1 MIIHDFNT
9 NAQSQ
14 WSYVSDQVM
23 GGVSEGSLSF
33 NQEDSQTFAHM
44 TGAVSTE
51 NNGGFIQ
58 FRTDVKNIDKKQV
71 QGVFLNVRGNSEKY
85 YIHLRT
91 SGTLMPWH
99 YYSSDFVA
107 NDSWQTIQL
116 PMDSFLPSS
125 GWLRNSVKPT
135 SIKSLGVV
143 AFGRDHQADIQVAEI
158 GFYQSVVFPYIA
170 GYNHVLKSVMAT
182 VSALISFLRLKAYNR
197 SI

>member
-1 MIIHDFNT
+1 MNKRIQIAICTLFIALPIGADPMIIHDFNT

-23 GGVSEGSLSF
+23 GGVSEGSLSYKKD
-33 NQEDSQTFAHM
+33 EEQTFAHLVG
-44 TGAVSTE
+44 TVSTQ

-58 FRTDVKNIDKKQV
+58 FRADVKNLNKKQV
-71 QGVFLNVRGNSEKY
+71 KGVYLNVRGNNEKY
-85 YIHLRT
+85 FIHLRT

-99 YYSSDFVA
+99 YYASHFVA
-107 NDSWQTIQL
+107 DKTWQTIKL

-143 AFGRDHQADIQVAEI
+143 AFGRDHVADVQIAEI
-158 GFYQSVVFPYIA
+158 GFY
-170 GYNHVLKSVMAT
+170 
-182 VSALISFLRLKAYNR
+182 
-197 SI
+197 

>member
-33 NQEDSQTFAHM
+33 RQEDSQTFAHM

-58 FRTDVKNIDKKQV
+58 FRADVKNIDKKQL
-71 QGVFLNVRGNSEKY
+71 QGIYLNVRGNSEKY

-107 NDSWQTIQL
+107 DDSWQTIQL
-116 PMDSFLPSS
+116 PMDSFSPSS
-125 GWLRNSVKPT
+125 GWLRNSVKPN

-158 GFYQSVVFPYIA
+158 GFY
-170 GYNHVLKSVMAT
+170 
-182 VSALISFLRLKAYNR
+182 
-197 SI
+197 

>member
-33 NQEDSQTFAHM
+33 RQEDSRIFAHM

-58 FRTDVKNIDKKQV
+58 FRADVKNIDKKQV

-107 NDSWQTIQL
+107 DKSWQTIQL
-116 PMDSFLPSS
+116 PMGSFLPSS
-125 GWLRNSVKPT
+125 GWLRNAVKPT

-143 AFGRDHQADIQVAEI
+143 AFGRDHKADIQVAEI
-158 GFYQSVVFPYIA
+158 GFY
-170 GYNHVLKSVMAT
+170 
-182 VSALISFLRLKAYNR
+182 
-197 SI
+197 

>member
-1 MIIHDFNT
+1 MSQKMRKIIQLAIYTLFISLPVGAEPMIIHDFNT

-33 NQEDSQTFAHM
+33 RQEDSQTFAHM

-58 FRTDVKNIDKKQV
+58 FRADVKNIDKKQV

-107 NDSWQTIQL
+107 DKSWQTIQL

-125 GWLRNSVKPT
+125 GWLRNAVKPT

-143 AFGRDHQADIQVAEI
+143 AFGRDHKADIQVAEI
-158 GFYQSVVFPYIA
+158 GFY
-170 GYNHVLKSVMAT
+170 
-182 VSALISFLRLKAYNR
+182 
-197 SI
+197 

>member
-1 MIIHDFNT
+1 MSKIVKSAIYAIFTVLPIVLHAGAEPMIIHDFNT
-9 NAQSQ
+9 KAQGQ

-33 NQEDSQTFAHM
+33 RNEDSKTFAHM

-58 FRTDVKNIDKKQV
+58 FRADVKNIDKKQV

-107 NDSWQTIQL
+107 DKSWQTIQL

-125 GWLRNSVKPT
+125 GWLRNAVKPT

-143 AFGRDHQADIQVAEI
+143 AFGRDHQADLQVAEI
-158 GFYQSVVFPYIA
+158 GFY
-170 GYNHVLKSVMAT
+170 
-182 VSALISFLRLKAYNR
+182 
-197 SI
+197 

>member
-1 MIIHDFNT
+1 VSQKMRKIIQLAIYTFFISLPVGAEPMIIHDFNT

-33 NQEDSQTFAHM
+33 RQEDSQTFAHM
-44 TGAVSTE
+44 TGTVSTE

-58 FRTDVKNIDKKQV
+58 FRTNVKNIDKKQL
-71 QGVFLNVRGNSEKY
+71 QGIYLTVRGNSEKY

-99 YYSSDFVA
+99 YYSSDFLA
-107 NDSWQTIQL
+107 IDSWQMIQL
-116 PMDSFLPSS
+116 PLDSFLPSS
-125 GWLRNSVKPT
+125 GWLRNAVKPT

-143 AFGRDHQADIQVAEI
+143 AFGRNYEADIQVAEI
-158 GFYQSVVFPYIA
+158 GFY
-170 GYNHVLKSVMAT
+170 
-182 VSALISFLRLKAYNR
+182 
-197 SI
+197 